1 MNIEVDQSELQQ
13 PDFFFPPLLVKCNE
27 RKRQKWHTE
36 ENDR

>member
-13 PDFFFPPLLVKCNE
+13 ADFFFPPLLVKCNE

-36 ENDR
+36 GNDR

>member
-13 PDFFFPPLLVKCNE
+13 ADFFFPPLLIKCNE
-27 RKRQKWHTE
+27 RKRQKWQTE